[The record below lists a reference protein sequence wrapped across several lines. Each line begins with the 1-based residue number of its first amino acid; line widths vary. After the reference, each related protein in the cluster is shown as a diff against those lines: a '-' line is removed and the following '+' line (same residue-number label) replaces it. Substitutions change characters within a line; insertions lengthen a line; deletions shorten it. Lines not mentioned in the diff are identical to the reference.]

1 MRTHKLSNL
10 TKGLI
15 LVVVILAI
23 GAGLVVWKNKIGGAS
38 NTSFNSISR
47 AEIEMLL
54 ADVAKTNPAILKKL
68 AEDPE
73 MKKTQLENIK
83 QLLAFASQAQKD
95 GLAADPTNKQ
105 ELDNIRHEIIAVNYD
120 KEINKDKGPM
130 PAFGFITEDQIKAY
144 WGEDDQ
150 PKTGPGFFGSIKEK
164 LGLVGTPDGRTHQ
177 AEFDDFLNAKIA
189 VLKNSS
195 PEMKD
200 REVTAEEKTQ
210 ARDIFAKIRIYR
222 AEFDQKSSDGT
233 LSADFIARANLQVK
247 LQQAQFLARLYSDKA
262 TEQTKVTDE
271 DIAAYIVAHPELDP
285 AIKKAKAQE
294 ILNRAKTGEDF
305 AALADEFSQDPGN
318 KGPDGKG
325 QGGLY
330 KDVPKGRMVAP
341 FEQAALALQQGQVAP
356 ELVETDFG
364 YHIIKLER
372 KLGPGGA
379 KDAKPVAPAAPG
391 APPASNETYDVR
403 HILFST
409 GVKDPDKPDSP
420 TNREMPV
427 KDFVRGKLEGEK
439 EKKVIDDIV
448 KANGVSVPDD
458 FTVPTVTDEQMQQ
471 LKKQQQ
477 MQQMPQ
483 GMPPGA
489 EPDGPPPPAPGKPGA
504 KPPEVKKPEPKKK

>member
-1 MRTHKLSNL
+1 MSNL
-10 TKGLI
+10 TKGI
-15 LVVVILAI
+15 VLVVVILAI
-23 GAGLVVWKNKIGGAS
+23 GAGLVVWKNKVGGAS
-38 NTSFNSISR
+38 NQSFNSISR

-54 ADVAKTNPAILKKL
+54 ADVAKQNPAVLKKL

-105 ELDNIRHEIIAVNYD
+105 ELDNIRNEILAVNYD

-130 PAFGFITEDQIKAY
+130 PAFGFITEDQVKAY

-150 PKTGPGFFGSIKEK
+150 PKAGPGFFGSIKEK
-164 LGLVGTPDGRTHQ
+164 LGLAGTADGRTHQ

-200 REVTAEEKTQ
+200 REVTEQEKTQ

-271 DIAAYIVAHPELDP
+271 DVAAYIAAHPELDP
-285 AIKKAKAQE
+285 ATKKAKAQE
-294 ILNRAKTGEDF
+294 ILNRAKAGEDF
-305 AALADEFSQDPGN
+305 AALANEFSQDPGN
-318 KGPDGKG
+318 KGPDGQG

-341 FEQAALALQQGQVAP
+341 FEQAALGLQQGQVAP

-372 KLGPGGA
+372 KLGPSA
-379 KDAKPVAPAAPG
+379 TKDAKPAPTAPG
-391 APPASNETYDVR
+391 APPASSETYDVR

-420 TNREMPV
+420 TNREIPV
-427 KDFVRGKLEGEK
+427 KDFVRTKLETEK
-439 EKKVIDDIV
+439 EKKVIADIV
-448 KANGVSVPDD
+448 AANGVSVPED
-458 FTVPTVTDEQMQQ
+458 FTVPQVTDEQMQQ
-471 LKKQQQ
+471 MKQQQQ
-477 MQQMPQ
+477 MQMQQ

-489 EPDGPPPPAPGKPGA
+489 DPDGPPPGAPPAGGKPGV
-504 KPPEVKKPEPKKK
+504 KPPEPKKPDGKKK